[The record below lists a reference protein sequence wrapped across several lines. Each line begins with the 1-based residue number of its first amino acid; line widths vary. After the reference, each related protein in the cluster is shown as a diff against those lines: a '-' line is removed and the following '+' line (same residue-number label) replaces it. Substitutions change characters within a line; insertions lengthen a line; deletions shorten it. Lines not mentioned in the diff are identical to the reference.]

1 MKIRVKS
8 FEAWRFFMIS
18 SVFVSHCT
26 FVMANDRA
34 KDFFYHY
41 MNNGVYGVTFFF
53 LLSGFCLN
61 LGYSE
66 KLAALNKDTYKSFVW
81 KRIKK
86 VYPTYIVMQTLCLVA
101 EIIRNPAADTVK
113 ELLWKYV
120 ISIPMLQMLIPNKKV
135 YVSINGVSWF
145 MSALFLIYLITPVII
160 MLASSVREKK
170 GKNAVI
176 LLALVLFYIG
186 MGLYSARYLE
196 AGDAREFMTRSLPV
210 DIVVFCFGVFL
221 ANFRMAFHR
230 EEQNRSGIRIMG
242 MTVLEIAAIV
252 LAVWFYFQTL
262 RIPLWKTDLEKI
274 LVFMLLIF
282 VYSYDGG
289 IVSKLFAWKPF
300 LILGAVSF
308 EFYLMHYFVV
318 RYIAVWLQGKIG
330 NTNRDNLLILILCFV
345 ATWIVAVLIEWIK
358 KRLQSR
364 KRKAVSAA

>member
-18 SVFVSHCT
+18 TVFLAHCG
-26 FVMANDRA
+26 FVMTNDRA
-34 KDFFYHY
+34 TEFFYHY

-66 KLAALNKDTYKSFVW
+66 KLGALNKDTYKSFIW

-101 EIIRNPAADTVK
+101 AIIKNPAADTVK
-113 ELLWKYV
+113 ELLWRYV

-160 MLASSVREKK
+160 MLASSVREQK
-170 GKNAVI
+170 GKNAMI
-176 LLALVLFYIG
+176 LLALILLYIG

-196 AGDAREFMTRSLPV
+196 TGDAREFMTRSLPV

-221 ANFRMAFHR
+221 ANFRMVFHR
-230 EEQNRSGIRIMG
+230 EEPNRSGIRIIG
-242 MTVLEIAAIV
+242 MTVLEIAVIV
-252 LAVWFYFQTL
+252 LAVWSYFETL
-262 RIPLWKTDLEKI
+262 RNPMWNTYLEKI

-289 IVSKLFAWKPF
+289 ILSKVFAWKPF
-300 LILGAVSF
+300 LILGTVSF
-308 EFYLMHYFVV
+308 EFYLIHYFVV
-318 RYIAVWLQGKIG
+318 RYIAVWLQEKIG

-345 ATWIVAVLIEWIK
+345 ATWGVCVLIEMIK
-358 KRLQSR
+358 KRLQNR

>member
-18 SVFVSHCT
+18 TVFISHCT
-26 FVMANDRA
+26 FVMTNDRA
-34 KDFFYHY
+34 TEFFYHY

-101 EIIRNPAADTVK
+101 EIIKNPAADTMK

-160 MLASSVREKK
+160 MLASSVREQK
-170 GKNAVI
+170 GKNAMI
-176 LLALVLFYIG
+176 LLALILLYIG

-196 AGDAREFMTRSLPV
+196 TGDAREFMTRSLPV
-210 DIVVFCFGVFL
+210 DVIVFCFGVFL
-221 ANFRMAFHR
+221 SNLRMVFHR
-230 EEQNRSGIRIMG
+230 EESDRNGIRIMG
-242 MTVLEIAAIV
+242 MTVLEIAVIV

-289 IVSKLFAWKPF
+289 ILSKVFAWKPF

-308 EFYLMHYFVV
+308 EFYLIHYFVV
-318 RYIAVWLQGKIG
+318 RHIAVWLQGKIG

-345 ATWIVAVLIEWIK
+345 ATWGVCVLIEMIK

>member
-18 SVFVSHCT
+18 TVFLAHCG
-26 FVMANDRA
+26 FVMTNDRA
-34 KDFFYHY
+34 TEFFYHY

-66 KLAALNKDTYKSFVW
+66 KLAALNKDTYKSFIW

-101 EIIRNPAADTVK
+101 AIIKNPAADAVK
-113 ELLWKYV
+113 ELLWRYV
-120 ISIPMLQMLIPNKKV
+120 ISIPMLQMLIPNSKL
-135 YVSINGVSWF
+135 YVSLNGVGWF

-160 MLASSVREKK
+160 MLASSVREQK
-170 GKNAVI
+170 GKNAMI
-176 LLALVLFYIG
+176 LLALILLYIG

-196 AGDAREFMTRSLPV
+196 AGDAREFVMRSLPV
-210 DIVVFCFGVFL
+210 DIVVFCIGVFL
-221 ANFRMAFHR
+221 ANLRMVFHR
-230 EEQNRSGIRIMG
+230 EEPNRSGIRITG

-252 LAVWFYFQTL
+252 LAVWSYFETL
-262 RIPLWKTDLEKI
+262 RNPMWNTYLEKI

-289 IVSKLFAWKPF
+289 ILSKVFAWKPF
-300 LILGAVSF
+300 LILGTVSF
-308 EFYLMHYFVV
+308 EFYLIHYFVV
-318 RYIAVWLQGKIG
+318 RYIAVWLQEKIG

-345 ATWIVAVLIEWIK
+345 VTWGVCVLIEMIK